1 MSGFTPQGFAALF
14 DAAVDGIIIIDDLGR
29 ILNFNHAAE
38 KMFGYS
44 VGEVIGQNV
53 SMLMPAPYNMEHD
66 NYLKAYKETNTAKVI
81 GIGRN
86 VEARRK
92 DSSIFPIDLSV
103 GEYVDAGNR
112 YFVGIIRDLSEQVKK
127 EKEMIRFRQRLA
139 HVDRINIMGE
149 MASGIA
155 HELNQPLTAISSYV
169 QACRR
174 RLDSGSL
181 DQDKMRELLVKADE
195 QAQRA
200 GKIIRRVRAMVQAH
214 DKVEEVVDINA
225 LVLEVI
231 DFAEVDAVQ
240 RGIAIEADL
249 SGEACMVVIDSV
261 QIQQVILNLLR
272 NAIDAIVNAH
282 TEIKRIVVNASAVD
296 QTSEVEISV
305 RDFSAGIPAS
315 VKENLFDAFVT
326 TKNSGTGMG
335 LSISRSIVHAHGG
348 KIWAEDLQ
356 PGTRFCFTLPLD
368 R

>member
-127 EKEMIRFRQRLA
+127 EKEMIR
-139 HVDRINIMGE
+139 
-149 MASGIA
+149 ASGIA